1 MLARFNTALL
11 VALVLSQ
18 VAEGT
23 GQRFEAVALA
33 VFGFGAWCVLD
44 GRRLK
49 RKVERRAAR

>member
-1 MLARFNTALL
+1 MLTRLNTAML

-18 VAEGT
+18 IAEGT

-44 GRRLK
+44 GRRAK
-49 RKVERRAAR
+49 RRIEREANR

>member
-1 MLARFNTALL
+1 MIARFNAALL

>member
-1 MLARFNTALL
+1 MLTRLNTAML

-18 VAEGT
+18 IAEGT

-44 GRRLK
+44 GRRA
-49 RKVERRAAR
+49 RRRIDREAKS

>member
-11 VALVLSQ
+11 VALVLDRI
-18 VAEGT
+18 ATDT

-44 GRRLK
+44 GRRA
-49 RKVERRAAR
+49 RRRIDREAKS